1 MSTTKTLGVAAC
13 TAIVVGNMVGSGFY
27 LSPSAMA
34 PYGQLAILAWVVMGA
49 GAICLGLVFAKL
61 ARIAPATG
69 GPYAYIRL
77 GYGDFTG
84 FLIGWGYWISIWA
97 SLPVIA
103 LAFTGAVMDMFPVLQ
118 GRAVAATLTIGS
130 MWAVVLVNLRGVGA
144 AGLFSEITTYAKLIP
159 FGAIAIVG
167 LFWVDGA
174 NLTEFNPSGEPL
186 MTAAA
191 ALAPLTMFAFMGMES
206 ATVPAGDIKDPAR
219 TIAFSTVL
227 GISIAAVLYIL
238 GTVVVMGVVPR
249 EQLVGS
255 LAPFSDAARIMWGDW
270 AATVVSFA
278 VILSAIGALN
288 GWTLL
293 MGQVPMAAAQDKL
306 FPQVFGRLSRRG
318 VPAAGMVISAT
329 FASVLVLTQALGS
342 GGFAEVYKL
351 ILGIATM
358 TAVIPYAFC
367 AAATGLVAA
376 TVGGGK
382 VPRVGVIELVAFVF
396 SMFTL
401 YGCGAEP
408 VLYGLILLLLGIPV
422 YVWQRRRA

>member
-103 LAFTGAVMDMFPVLQ
+103 LAFTGAVMDMFPGLQ

-306 FPQVFGRLSRRG
+306 FPQVFGRLSSRG

-382 VPRVGVIELVAFVF
+382 VPRVGVVELVAFVF